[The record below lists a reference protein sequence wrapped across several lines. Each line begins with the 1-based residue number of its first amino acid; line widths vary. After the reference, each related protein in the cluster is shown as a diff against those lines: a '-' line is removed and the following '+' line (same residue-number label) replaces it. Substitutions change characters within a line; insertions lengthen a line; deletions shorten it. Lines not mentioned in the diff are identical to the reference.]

1 MYNFFSYICDKQK
14 KLPQGS
20 MVVLLLHNRIYNN
33 TKYEKIHY
41 NDSGGDCLIAVG
53 FELSNEALL
62 ITTRSSTCRAKFL

>member
-1 MYNFFSYICDKQK
+1 MYNFFHTFVISKK

-41 NDSGGDCLIAVG
+41 NDSGGDSLIAVG

-62 ITTRSSTCRAKFL
+62 ITTRSTCRAKFL